1 MNKTLQPLVTGAGFT
16 PPADG
21 FVHVQP
27 YGLYPFTLPPE
38 KGQTQGR
45 QILLVIDEAAVDAQI
60 AAFRSAAAAAGD
72 SFAGVLCDFDHKS
85 CDANGSTEASAW
97 SMDLQKRPD
106 GLWSKMRWTE
116 SGQKAVTGG
125 TYRFMSNVH
134 NPGDCIEIAPGKLR
148 PMRVDRFALTND
160 PRMLQGAV
168 RMQPISS
175 RADPADHKTTPASGG
190 GKKDAMD
197 YRALLLELLDLPGT
211 ATDEEIT
218 KAKATMEAEEASE
231 TKTSDA
237 MKTRADEA
245 TKEAAAMKSRAETA
259 EKALAGVKAE
269 ATLTALEGEG
279 YKFTSRDQVK
289 ARLLANH
296 DDAVAAIRLQPP
308 TAAGSGEALRSRK
321 DAKTPATEL
330 TPAQKKD
337 ERDRLVDEAQSKFK
351 LKSRASA
358 VARVQAAR
366 PELWK

>member
-1 MNKTLQPLVTGAGFT
+1 MNQTLQPLVTGAGFT

-60 AAFRSAAAAAGD
+60 ASFRSAKDAAGD

-97 SMDLQKRPD
+97 SMELQKRPD

-134 NPGDCIEIAPGKLR
+134 NPGDCVEIAPGKLR

-175 RADPADHKTTPASGG
+175 RADPAGSTQLASGG
-190 GKKDAMD
+190 PTKGPTMDA
-197 YRALLLELLDLPGT
+197 RKILLKILDLPDT
-211 ATDEEIT
+211 ATDEDVQK
-218 KAKATMEAEEASE
+218 KAETFGKQEAQ
-231 TKTSDA
+231 
-237 MKTRADEA
+237 
-245 TKEAAAMKSRAETA
+245 EAAHKVDELKSCREENAALKSRAEAA
-259 EKALAGVKAE
+259 EKLVAGQKAD
-269 ATLTALEGEG
+269 ATLIALEGEG

-308 TAAGSGEALRSRK
+308 PAAGTGEALRSRK
-321 DAKTPATEL
+321 DAKSPVEL
-330 TPAQKKD
+330 TPAQKKE
-337 ERDRLVDEAQSKFK
+337 ERDRLVDEAQTKFR

-358 VARVQAAR
+358 VARVQASN